1 MHKLCLHRIK
11 AESPNFALKKANELL
26 NPINSNS
33 GLPNVTDITIQN
45 IKMTNLFCDEYDN
58 DLDECLESIFNTE
71 SGIYYE
77 FMQELIEMDCKNSA
91 EEIENLYGI
100 LMDDTEEYFY
110 NIIGCLSENNK
121 SYINGDP
128 KYHRWDVNDYSIEG
142 LNKSYQKEFANFNVL
157 KDLNEIEPDES
168 DDSISLWE
176 LNYEGAKG
184 KTFIVFSDVKLY

>member
-26 NPINSNS
+26 NPINSDS
-33 GLPNVTDITIQN
+33 GLPNVTDITIKN
-45 IKMTNLFCDEYDN
+45 IKMTNLFSDQFDN
-58 DLDECLESIFNTE
+58 DLDDCLESIFNTE

-100 LMDDTEEYFY
+100 LMDDTQEYFY

-121 SYINGDP
+121 SYINGEP

-142 LNKSYQKEFANFNVL
+142 LNKSYQKEFVNFNVL

>member
-11 AESPNFALKKANELL
+11 APSPEFACEKANELL
-26 NPINSNS
+26 NPIKPPK
-33 GLPNVTDITIQN
+33 PNITGKTIEN
-45 IKMTNLFCDEYDN
+45 IKKTNVFKDEYDSN
-58 DLDECLESIFNTE
+58 LDECLEGICNTE
-71 SGIYYE
+71 SSICYD
-77 FMQELIEMDCKNSA
+77 FINELIEMDCKNSA

-100 LMDDTEEYFY
+100 LISNFTPFY
-110 NIIGCLSENNK
+110 HIIGCLSENNK

-176 LNYEGAKG
+176 LNYEEEKG
-184 KTFIVFSDVKLY
+184 ETYLVFSDTKID

>member
-26 NPINSNS
+26 NPINSDS
-33 GLPNVTDITIQN
+33 GLPNVTDIAIKN
-45 IKMTNLFCDEYDN
+45 IKMTNLFSDEFDN

-91 EEIENLYGI
+91 EEIENLYGT
-100 LMDDTEEYFY
+100 LMDDTQEYFY

-121 SYINGDP
+121 SYINGVP

-142 LNKSYQKEFANFNVL
+142 LNKSYQKEFVNFNVL

>member
-26 NPINSNS
+26 NPINSDS
-33 GLPNVTDITIQN
+33 GLPNVTDITIKN
-45 IKMTNLFCDEYDN
+45 IKMTNLFSDQFDN
-58 DLDECLESIFNTE
+58 DLDDCLESIFNTE

-100 LMDDTEEYFY
+100 LMDDSQEYFY

-121 SYINGDP
+121 SYINGEP

-176 LNYEGAKG
+176 LNYEEEKG
-184 KTFIVFSDVKLY
+184 ETYLVFSDTKID

>member
-11 AESPNFALKKANELL
+11 APSPEFACEKANELL
-26 NPINSNS
+26 KSIKPPK
-33 GLPNVTDITIQN
+33 PNITEKTIEN
-45 IKMTNLFCDEYDN
+45 IKKTNLFRDEYDSDIEEFLYDFFN
-58 DLDECLESIFNTE
+58 VESAVNGWIRDEFVEMGCEENSIDEIDNIYGRLLDNFTP
-71 SGIYYE
+71 
-77 FMQELIEMDCKNSA
+77 
-91 EEIENLYGI
+91 
-100 LMDDTEEYFY
+100 FY
-110 NIIGCLSENNK
+110 HIIGCLSENNK

-176 LNYEGAKG
+176 LNYEEEKG
-184 KTFIVFSDVKLY
+184 ETYLVFSDTKID

>member
-26 NPINSNS
+26 NPINSDS
-33 GLPNVTDITIQN
+33 GLPNVTDITIKN
-45 IKMTNLFCDEYDN
+45 IKMTNLFSDQFDN
-58 DLDECLESIFNTE
+58 DLDDCLESIFNTE

-100 LMDDTEEYFY
+100 LMDDSQEYFY

-121 SYINGDP
+121 SYVNGEP

-176 LNYEGAKG
+176 LNYEEEKG
-184 KTFIVFSDVKLY
+184 ETYLVFSDTKID

>member
-1 MHKLCLHRIK
+1 
-11 AESPNFALKKANELL
+11 
-26 NPINSNS
+26 
-33 GLPNVTDITIQN
+33 
-45 IKMTNLFCDEYDN
+45 MTNLFSDQFDN
-58 DLDECLESIFNTE
+58 DLDDCLESIFNTE

-91 EEIENLYGI
+91 EEIENLYGT
-100 LMDDTEEYFY
+100 LMDDTQEYFY

-121 SYINGDP
+121 SYINGVP

-142 LNKSYQKEFANFNVL
+142 LNKSYQKEFVNFNVL

>member
-176 LNYEGAKG
+176 LNYEEEKG
-184 KTFIVFSDVKLY
+184 ETYLVFSDTKID

>member
-26 NPINSNS
+26 NPINSDS
-33 GLPNVTDITIQN
+33 GLPNVTDITIKN
-45 IKMTNLFCDEYDN
+45 IKMTNLFSDEFDN
-58 DLDECLESIFNTE
+58 DLDDCLESIFNTE

-100 LMDDTEEYFY
+100 LMDDSQEYFY

-121 SYINGDP
+121 RYVNGEP

-176 LNYEGAKG
+176 LNYEGEKG
-184 KTFIVFSDVKLY
+184 ETYLVFSYTKIY

>member
-26 NPINSNS
+26 NPINSDS
-33 GLPNVTDITIQN
+33 GLPNVTDITIKN
-45 IKMTNLFCDEYDN
+45 IKMTNLFSDQFDN
-58 DLDECLESIFNTE
+58 DLDDCLESIFNTE

-91 EEIENLYGI
+91 EEIENLYGT
-100 LMDDTEEYFY
+100 LMDDTQEYFY

-121 SYINGDP
+121 SYINGEP

-176 LNYEGAKG
+176 LNYEGEKG
-184 KTFIVFSDVKLY
+184 ETYLVFSYTKID

>member
-26 NPINSNS
+26 NPINSDS
-33 GLPNVTDITIQN
+33 GLPNVTDITIKN
-45 IKMTNLFCDEYDN
+45 IKMTNLFSDQFDN
-58 DLDECLESIFNTE
+58 DLDDCLESIFNTE

-91 EEIENLYGI
+91 EEIENLYGT
-100 LMDDTEEYFY
+100 LMDDTQEYFY

-121 SYINGDP
+121 SYINGEP

-176 LNYEGAKG
+176 LNYEEEKG
-184 KTFIVFSDVKLY
+184 ETYLVFSDTKID

>member
-45 IKMTNLFCDEYDN
+45 IKMTNLFSDEYDN

-110 NIIGCLSENNK
+110 NIIGSLSEDNEIHTFEDSNENITDLPFK
-121 SYINGDP
+121 SID
-128 KYHRWDVNDYSIEG
+128 I
-142 LNKSYQKEFANFNVL
+142 LNKQFCDEFGDFNVL
-157 KDLNEIEPDES
+157 SDLNEIEPN
-168 DDSISLWE
+168 DDDSSISLWQ
-176 LNYEGAKG
+176 LNYNGEKG
-184 KTFIVFSDVKLY
+184 KTFIVFSYVKLY

>member
-26 NPINSNS
+26 NPINSDS
-33 GLPNVTDITIQN
+33 GLPNVTDITIKN
-45 IKMTNLFCDEYDN
+45 IKMTNLFSDQFDN
-58 DLDECLESIFNTE
+58 DLDDCLESIFNTE

-100 LMDDTEEYFY
+100 LMDDSQEYFY

-121 SYINGDP
+121 SYINGEP

-142 LNKSYQKEFANFNVL
+142 LNKSYQKAFANFNVL

-176 LNYEGAKG
+176 LNYEEEKG
-184 KTFIVFSDVKLY
+184 ETYLVFSDTKID

>member
-26 NPINSNS
+26 NPINSDS
-33 GLPNVTDITIQN
+33 GLPNVTEITIQN

-100 LMDDTEEYFY
+100 LMDDSQEYFY
-110 NIIGCLSENNK
+110 NIIGSLSEDNEIHTFEELNENITDLPFK
-121 SYINGDP
+121 SID
-128 KYHRWDVNDYSIEG
+128 I
-142 LNKSYQKEFANFNVL
+142 LNKQFEDEFGDFNVL
-157 KDLNEIEPDES
+157 SDLNEIEPN
-168 DDSISLWE
+168 DDDSSISLWQ
-176 LNYEGAKG
+176 LNYNGEKG
-184 KTFIVFSDVKLY
+184 KTFIVFSYVKLY

>member
-26 NPINSNS
+26 NPINSDS
-33 GLPNVTDITIQN
+33 GLPNVTDITIKN
-45 IKMTNLFCDEYDN
+45 IKMTNLFSDQFDN
-58 DLDECLESIFNTE
+58 DLDDCLESIFNTE

-100 LMDDTEEYFY
+100 LMDDSQEYFY

-121 SYINGDP
+121 SYINGEP

-176 LNYEGAKG
+176 LNYEEEKG
-184 KTFIVFSDVKLY
+184 ETYLVFSSTKID

>member
-45 IKMTNLFCDEYDN
+45 IKMTNLFCDEFDN

-91 EEIENLYGI
+91 EEIENLYGT
-100 LMDDTEEYFY
+100 LMDDTQEYFY

-121 SYINGDP
+121 SYINGEP

-157 KDLNEIEPDES
+157 KDLNEIEPDDS

-176 LNYEGAKG
+176 LNYEEEKG
-184 KTFIVFSDVKLY
+184 ETYLVFSDTKID